1 MIALDAIQLRTIAA
15 DVLRLLQVDDSV
27 AVLDVHDLSDGA
39 WSVSFEDRWP
49 DTRFPTFAIEI
60 QQDWSRDGA
69 ARELRT
75 VLREKLWICPLC
87 QRRAVIRRL
96 VDMSVFRIECHRCG
110 RFEIENEVLDLF
122 RSAHEDGDEPILS
135 TLPRLSGFIRSAASP
150 PSLGVDTWKGLA
162 GDEPRRVEHSGG
174 PRVPLGDRT
183 TGWTTVSGTR
193 WRALARRSRRAAVAF

>member
-27 AVLDVHDLSDGA
+27 VVLDVHDLPDGA
-39 WSVSFEDRWP
+39 WSVSIEDRWP
-49 DTRFPTFAIEI
+49 DTRFPAFAIEI

-96 VDMSVFRIECHRCG
+96 VDMSVFRIDCHRCG

-122 RSAHEDGDEPILS
+122 RSAQENGDQPILS
-135 TLPRLSGFIRSAASP
+135 MLPRLSGFIRSAASP
-150 PSLGVDTWKGLA
+150 PSLGVDTWQGLA
-162 GDEPRRVEHSGG
+162 GD
-174 PRVPLGDRT
+174 
-183 TGWTTVSGTR
+183 
-193 WRALARRSRRAAVAF
+193 

>member
-15 DVLRLLQVDDSV
+15 DVLRLLHVDDSV

-39 WSVSFEDRWP
+39 WSVNFEDRWP

-60 QQDWSRDGA
+60 QQDWSREGA

-96 VDMSVFRIECHRCG
+96 VDMNVFRIDCDRCG
-110 RFEIENEVLDLF
+110 LFEVDSEVLDLF
-122 RSAHEDGDEPILS
+122 RAAYDAGEDRIVKA
-135 TLPRLSGFIRSAASP
+135 LPRLSDRIRGATSP
-150 PSLGVDTWKGLA
+150 PSLTVDTWQGLA
-162 GDEPRRVEHSGG
+162 GD
-174 PRVPLGDRT
+174 
-183 TGWTTVSGTR
+183 
-193 WRALARRSRRAAVAF
+193 